1 MLGMGT
7 AMNLI
12 VAVERNWGIGCGGRL
27 LTTLKEDMAW
37 FRRQT
42 KDKILV
48 YGRETLATYPNGAVL
63 PNRRNIILSRDP
75 AFFVEGAEVCHSI
88 AELAELL
95 ADVPSG
101 DVMILGGASVYHQLL
116 PYTRFA
122 YVTQF
127 DKEMKADRYL
137 DNLDELPDWRLV
149 ERGQR
154 KYDVLADLGFY
165 FSVYENRQVKQLSK
179 AGEK

>member
-1 MLGMGT
+1 
-7 AMNLI
+7 MNLI

-27 LTTLKEDMAW
+27 LATLKEDMAW

-48 YGRETLATYPNGAVL
+48 YGRETLSTYPNGVAL
-63 PNRRNIILSRDP
+63 PNRRNIVLSRDP
-75 AFFVEGAEVCHSI
+75 AFSVEGAEVCHSI

-95 ADVPSG
+95 ADVPTE
-101 DVMILGGASVYHQLL
+101 DIMILGGASVYHQLL
-116 PYTRFA
+116 PYTRLA

-127 DKEMKADRYL
+127 DKEIEADRYL
-137 DNLDELPDWRLV
+137 DNLDELPNWRLI

-154 KYDVLADLGFY
+154 RFDVLADLGFY
-165 FSVYENRQVKQLSK
+165 FSVYENRQVEPLSK
-179 AGEK
+179 AIAK